1 MTDSGLTQ
9 EPTFEAYVERPR
21 RGLVGRFFQTTAQL
35 GGLVY
40 GWAYW
45 HVNEQRAQGRSGGLF
60 VLCLRI
66 YLFLGWLFVD
76 RNLIK
81 RPIAAQFRVRFERMG
96 PTYVKLGQILS
107 LREDLLPKSL
117 TDELKNL
124 LSELPAVPYDRFRV
138 LVEDD
143 LGQPIQAMFAWVAP
157 TPLGS
162 ASLAQTHRARL
173 HSGDDV
179 VLKVLKPGVRA
190 TIKTDT
196 QLLRLFGRFLQI
208 FLARYQPKQLI
219 DEFSRYTLLEVD
231 LRNEADNAEIFAAN
245 FIDQPDVRFPRIHRA
260 FSNHDVLCMEFFAG
274 RQPSVQAAA
283 TLTPAERS
291 RILDLGVGA
300 IIDMIFRDGFF
311 HADLHPGNLIILEDG
326 AVGFIDL
333 GMVGRFDSDTKN
345 RMMYYYYALGTGD
358 APGAARQLAALAIAG
373 KGSDI
378 DGFRQAVEELSTRW
392 LRTPTFHEFSL
403 GQLVL
408 QSVALA
414 GKYRIRYP
422 GEIILMVKALI
433 TVEGVGNLLEPD
445 INVTQ
450 VSAKHIR
457 RTLIHQF
464 NLVNVVKDS
473 LLVLPELLEL
483 LLRSPLVLNQGLRYM
498 ESSFKKQQQGP
509 LTDSIGTIFAVGLLI
524 SAAIMAAGNVPWIVW
539 GGLIVIAFGVA
550 AIERIRR

>member
-1 MTDSGLTQ
+1 MGTTGLTQ
-9 EPTFEAYVERPR
+9 EPTFEEYVERRP
-21 RGLVGRFFQTTAQL
+21 RGLVGRYFQTVAQL
-35 GGLVY
+35 SGLFY

-45 HVNEQRAQGRSGGLF
+45 HVQEQRAQGNPGGLI
-60 VLCLRI
+60 VLGLRF

-76 RNLIK
+76 RSLVK
-81 RPIAAQFRVRFERMG
+81 RPFAVQFRIRFERMG
-96 PTYVKLGQILS
+96 PTYIKLGQILS

-124 LSELPAVPYDRFRV
+124 LSELPAVPFDRFRA
-138 LVEDD
+138 LVEAD
-143 LGQPIQAMFAWVAP
+143 LGRPIEVMFAWVAP

-162 ASLAQTHRARL
+162 ASLAQSHRARL
-173 HSGDDV
+173 HNGDEV
-179 VLKVLKPGVRA
+179 VLKVLKPGVRE

-196 QLLRLFGRFLQI
+196 QLLRLLGRFLQF
-208 FLARYQPKQLI
+208 FLARFQPKQLI
-219 DEFSRYTLLEVD
+219 DEFARYTLREVD

-245 FIDQPDVRFPRIHRA
+245 FSEQPDIRFPRIYRS

-283 TLTPAERS
+283 TLTQAERS
-291 RILDLGVGA
+291 RVLDLGVGA

-311 HADLHPGNLIILEDG
+311 HADLHPGNLIMLGDG

-345 RMMYYYYALGTGD
+345 RMMYYYYSLGAGD

-392 LRTPTFHEFSL
+392 LRTPTFSEFSV

-433 TVEGVGNLLEPD
+433 TVEGVGNLLEPG

-450 VSAKHIR
+450 VSARHIR
-457 RTLIHQF
+457 RILIHQF
-464 NLVNVVKDS
+464 NVVNIVKDS
-473 LLVLPELLEL
+473 LLALPELLDL
-483 LLRSPLVLNQGLRYM
+483 LQRSPLVLNQGLRYM
-498 ESSFKKQQQGP
+498 ESSLKNKQEGA
-509 LTDSIGTIFAVGLLI
+509 LADSVGAIFGVGLLL
-524 SAAIMAAGNVPWIVW
+524 SAAIMAVGGIHWIVW
-539 GGLIVIAFGVA
+539 GGLIVAAFVVVGV
-550 AIERIRR
+550 ERIRR

>member
-1 MTDSGLTQ
+1 MADAGVTQ

-21 RGLVGRFFQTTAQL
+21 RGLVGRFFQTAAQL
-35 GGLVY
+35 GGLFY

-45 HVNEQRAQGRSGGLF
+45 HVQEQRVQGRSGALV
-60 VLCLRI
+60 VLCLCF

-76 RNLIK
+76 KNLIK

-96 PTYVKLGQILS
+96 PTYIKLGQILS

-124 LSELPAVPYDRFRV
+124 LSDLPAVPFDRFRV

-143 LGQPIQAMFAWVAP
+143 LGRPIEAMFAWVAP

-196 QLLRLFGRFLQI
+196 QLLRLFGRFLQF

-219 DEFSRYTLLEVD
+219 DEFSRYTLREVD

-245 FIDQPDVRFPRIHRA
+245 FIDQPDIRFPRIYRA
-260 FSNHDVLCMEFFAG
+260 FSNHDVLCMAFFAG
-274 RQPSVQAAA
+274 RQPSAQAAA
-283 TLTPAERS
+283 TLMPAERS

-311 HADLHPGNLIILEDG
+311 HADLHPGNLIILADG

-358 APGAARQLAALAIAG
+358 APGAARHLAALAIAG

-392 LRTPTFHEFSL
+392 LRTPTFHEFSV

-457 RTLIHQF
+457 RILIHQF
-464 NLVNVVKDS
+464 NVVNIVKDS

-483 LLRSPLVLNQGLRYM
+483 LQRSPLVLNQGLRYM
-498 ESSFKKQQQGP
+498 ESSFKNKQSGP
-509 LTDSIGTIFAVGLLI
+509 FADSVGAIFGVGLLLT
-524 SAAIMAAGNVPWIVW
+524 AAIMAVGGIHWIVW
-539 GGLIVIAFGVA
+539 GGLIVTAFVVVGV
-550 AIERIRR
+550 ERIRR

>member
-1 MTDSGLTQ
+1 MTQ
-9 EPTFEAYVERPR
+9 ELTFETYVERPP
-21 RGLVGRFFQTTAQL
+21 RGMVGRFFETTAQL
-35 GGLVY
+35 GGLFY

-45 HVNEQRAQGRSGGLF
+45 HVQEQREQGKLMDLVVLGLR
-60 VLCLRI
+60 L
-66 YLFLGWLFVD
+66 YLLLGWLFVD
-76 RNLIK
+76 RRLIK
-81 RPIAAQFRVRFERMG
+81 RPIAAQFRVRLERMG
-96 PTYVKLGQILS
+96 PTYIKLGQILS

-124 LSELPAVPYDRFRV
+124 LSELPAVPFERFQA

-143 LGQPIQAMFAWVAP
+143 LDRPIQSMFAWVAP

-162 ASLAQTHRARL
+162 ASLAQSHHARL

-179 VLKVLKPGVRA
+179 VLKVLKPGVRE

-196 QLLRLFGRFLQI
+196 QLLRLLGRFLQI
-208 FLARYQPKQLI
+208 FLARFQPKQLI
-219 DEFSRYTLLEVD
+219 DEFSRYTLREVD

-245 FIDQPDVRFPRIHRA
+245 FIDQPKIRFPKIYRA
-260 FSNHDVLCMEFFAG
+260 FSNHDVLCMEYFAG
-274 RQPSVQAAA
+274 IKPDAQAAA
-283 TLTPAERS
+283 TLTAAARS
-291 RILDLGVGA
+291 SVLDLGVGA

-311 HADLHPGNLIILEDG
+311 HADLHPGNLIILGDG
-326 AVGFIDL
+326 IIGFIDL
-333 GMVGRFDSDTKN
+333 GMVGRFDSETKK
-345 RMMYYYYALGTGD
+345 RMIYYYYSLGTGD
-358 APGAARQLAALAIAG
+358 APGAARHLAALAIAG

-378 DGFRQAVEELSTRW
+378 DGFRQSVEELSTRW

-433 TVEGVGNLLEPD
+433 TVEGVGNLLEPG

-457 RTLIHQF
+457 RILIRQY
-464 NLVNVVKDS
+464 NVVNIVKDS
-473 LLVLPELLEL
+473 LLVLPELIDL
-483 LLRSPLVLNQGLRYM
+483 LQRSPLVLNQGLRYM
-498 ESSFKKQQQGP
+498 ESKFKNQQQGS
-509 LTDSIGTIFAVGLLI
+509 LTDSIGTIFAIGLLLT
-524 SAAIMAAGNVPWIVW
+524 AAIMAVGSVHWIVW
-539 GGLIVIAFGVA
+539 GGLIVLALAVA
-550 AIERIRR
+550 GFERISR

>member
-1 MTDSGLTQ
+1 MADAGLTQ
-9 EPTFEAYVERPR
+9 EPTFEEYVERPR
-21 RGLVGRFFQTTAQL
+21 RGLVGRFFQTAAQL
-35 GGLVY
+35 GGLFY

-45 HVNEQRAQGRSGGLF
+45 HVNEQRAQGRSGGLV
-60 VLCLRI
+60 VLGLRI

-96 PTYVKLGQILS
+96 PTYIKLGQILS

-143 LGQPIQAMFAWVAP
+143 LGRPIEAMFAWVAP

-219 DEFSRYTLLEVD
+219 DEFSRYTLREVD

-245 FIDQPDVRFPRIHRA
+245 FIDQPDVRFPRIYRA

-291 RILDLGVGA
+291 RVLDLGVGA

-358 APGAARQLAALAIAG
+358 APGAARHLAALAIAG

-378 DGFRQAVEELSTRW
+378 NGFRQAVEELSTRW

-457 RTLIHQF
+457 RILIHQF

-483 LLRSPLVLNQGLRYM
+483 LQRSPLVLNQGLRYM

-509 LTDSIGTIFAVGLLI
+509 LTDSVGMIFAVGLLI

-550 AIERIRR
+550 AVERIRS

>member
-1 MTDSGLTQ
+1 MADSGLTQ
-9 EPTFEAYVERPR
+9 EPTFEEYVERPR
-21 RGLVGRFFQTTAQL
+21 HGLVGRFFQTAAQL
-35 GGLVY
+35 SGLFY

-45 HVNEQRAQGRSGGLF
+45 HVQERRAQGRSGDLV
-60 VLCLRI
+60 VLCLRF
-66 YLFLGWLFVD
+66 YLFFGWLFVD
-76 RNLIK
+76 KDLIK
-81 RPIAAQFRVRFERMG
+81 RPFAVQFRVRFERMG
-96 PTYVKLGQILS
+96 PTYIKLGQILS

-124 LSELPAVPYDRFRV
+124 LSELPAVPFDRFRT

-143 LGQPIQAMFAWVAP
+143 LGRPIEAMFAWVAP

-173 HSGDDV
+173 HSGDEV
-179 VLKVLKPGVRA
+179 VLKVLKPGVRE

-196 QLLRLFGRFLQI
+196 QLLRLFGRFLQF

-219 DEFSRYTLLEVD
+219 DEFSRYTLREVD

-245 FIDQPDVRFPRIHRA
+245 FSDQPDIRFPRIYRA
-260 FSNHDVLCMEFFAG
+260 FSNHDVLCMEYFAG
-274 RQPSVQAAA
+274 RQPSARAAA

-291 RILDLGVGA
+291 RVLDLGVGA
-300 IIDMIFRDGFF
+300 IIDMLFRDGFF
-311 HADLHPGNLIILEDG
+311 HADLHPGNLIMLGDD

-333 GMVGRFDSDTKN
+333 GMVGRFNSETKN
-345 RMMYYYYALGTGD
+345 RMMYYYYSLGTGD

-373 KGSDI
+373 NGSDI

-392 LRTPTFHEFSL
+392 LRAPTFNEFSV

-433 TVEGVGNLLEPD
+433 TVEGVGNLLEPG

-457 RTLIHQF
+457 RILIHQF
-464 NLVNVVKDS
+464 NVVNIVKDS
-473 LLVLPELLEL
+473 LLVLPELLDL
-483 LLRSPLVLNQGLRYM
+483 LQRSPLVLNQGLRYM
-498 ESSFKKQQQGP
+498 ESSLKNKQQGG
-509 LTDSIGTIFAVGLLI
+509 LADSIGAIFGVGLLL
-524 SAAIMAAGNVPWIVW
+524 SAAIMAVGGIHWIVW
-539 GGLIVIAFGVA
+539 GGLIVAAFVVVGV
-550 AIERIRR
+550 ERIRR